1 MVISL
6 FAEQGQVI
14 MLEDVISLKVG
25 GGGEGYLKWKVTGR
39 KGEGKKKK
47 VEGGHAM

>member
-14 MLEDVISLKVG
+14 MLEDVIPLKDG
-25 GGGEGYLKWKVTGR
+25 REGYLEWKVTGR

-47 VEGGHAM
+47 VEGGHSM